1 MAPLLPGH
9 GERYPGMNSC
19 RLEDWL
25 GALRLTFQSLHR
37 DGSPVAL
44 VGYCLGGTLALA
56 AARELNP
63 RGVVCLSAPIRP
75 LEEKFFP
82 ETPGERDDLLSTEP
96 FITDCLSGKAR
107 RWRMASCHQ
116 TVTRRFF
123 QSYQDTVTA
132 AAGQLADIRCPISL
146 VQGGRSKVVTDSHAD
161 FISRQA
167 GNATVTVLK
176 SENAGHA
183 VPIDYGRRQ
192 VAERAAE
199 FLIGIDSSERS
210 RF

>member
-19 RLEDWL
+19 RLEDWM

-63 RGVVCLSAPIRP
+63 RAVVCLSAPIRP
-75 LEEKFFP
+75 LDERFFP
-82 ETPGERDDLLSTEP
+82 ETEGERNDLRSTEP
-96 FITDCLSGKAR
+96 FITDCLSGTAR
-107 RWRMASCHQ
+107 SWRMASCHR
-116 TVTRRFF
+116 TVTSRFL
-123 QSYQDTVTA
+123 QSYQDTVRA
-132 AAGQLADIRCPISL
+132 AADELAEIRCPVSL
-146 VQGGRSKVVTDSHAD
+146 VQGSRSKVVTDSHAD
-161 FISRQA
+161 YISQKA
-167 GNATVTVLK
+167 KNAMVTVSM

-183 VPIDYGRRQ
+183 VPIDYGRRHVAKQ
-192 VAERAAE
+192 VAD
-199 FLIGIDSSERS
+199 FLLEIESSERS

>member
-1 MAPLLPGH
+1 
-9 GERYPGMNSC
+9 MNSC

-63 RGVVCLSAPIRP
+63 RGVVCLSAPIEP
-75 LEEKFFP
+75 LEKKFFP
-82 ETPGERDDLLSTEP
+82 EAQGDGDDLLSTEP
-96 FITDCLSGKAR
+96 FITDCLSGTAR

-116 TVTRRFF
+116 TVTRQFL
-123 QSYQDTVTA
+123 QSYQDSIQA
-132 AAGQLADIRCPISL
+132 AASQLAEIRCPVSL
-146 VQGGRSKVVTDSHAD
+146 VQGGRSTVVSDSHATY
-161 FISRQA
+161 ISKRA
-167 GNATVTVLK
+167 NRTNVTVHF

-192 VAERAAE
+192 VAKRVAE
-199 FLIGIDSSERS
+199 FLVGIESSERS